1 MHDSGCR
8 MEMVHIDGS
17 YGEGGG
23 QVLRTSLSLAA
34 LLGCDLEITGIRAG
48 RPKPGLAAQHVTCV
62 RAAAAVCSA
71 EVRGDEVNSGQV
83 AFRPGKL
90 QAGDYLFDVSDVRS
104 SAGSVSLVLQTV
116 LPPLLFAGAP
126 SRVVLRGGTNVPWSP
141 PFEYLGHVFLPTIR
155 RMGAECTLERTRG
168 GWYPAGGG
176 EIVARIC
183 PIQRPLRPLSL
194 TDRGSLRA
202 LEAVTTVSDRLPEHI
217 AQRQLQGA
225 LQELPTQVSRLA
237 RRTTHR
243 PEGGPGTAVLL
254 AGTWESGQAGASALG
269 QRGKPAEQVGAE
281 AGEEFR
287 AFIES
292 GAAVDTHLADQLLLY
307 AALAEETSRYTAQ
320 ERTLHLDTNA
330 WVIHQF
336 LGDRVVIGGDGPA
349 EVSVEGIGLGA

>member
-1 MHDSGCR
+1 MI
-8 MEMVHIDGS
+8 HIDGS

-34 LLGCDLEITGIRAG
+34 LLGRELQITGIRAR

-62 RAAAAVCSA
+62 RAAAAICSA
-71 EVRGDEVNSGQV
+71 EVCGDEVNSGRV
-83 AFRPGKL
+83 AFRPGKT

-141 PFEYLGHVFLPTIR
+141 PFEYLAHVFLPAIR

-176 EIVARIC
+176 EIVAWIC
-183 PIQRPLRPLSL
+183 PVRSRLQPLTLV
-194 TDRGSLRA
+194 DRGDLRA

-217 AQRQLQGA
+217 AQRQLQSA
-225 LQELPTQVSRLA
+225 LRELPTQVSRLA
-237 RRTTHR
+237 RRTTLR

-254 AGTWESGQAGASALG
+254 AGTWESGHAGVGALG
-269 QRGKPAEQVGAE
+269 QRSKPAEQVGAE

-287 AFIES
+287 AFLDS

-307 AALAEETSRYTAQ
+307 AALAEDTSRYTAQ
-320 ERTLHLDTNA
+320 HRTLHLDTNA
-330 WVIHQF
+330 WVVQQF
-336 LGDRVVIGGDGPA
+336 LGDRVGVAGDGPA
-349 EVSVEGIGLGA
+349 EVSVEGIGLSA